1 VLLGEFLR
9 KVYVVARSEDQFDGL
24 QQVTETSAE
33 WTERLKNLQKVLAAL
48 ERFTA
53 KLAVEKPKFQVDLV
67 AIAVSQDPIQLQA
80 LLELVTFC
88 VIHSEAKDLMITRIL
103 QLSQPAQ
110 VTLMHFIKQT
120 TREEDDSV
128 EFIMTPSR
136 ELKQMRRTQATLSSQ
151 LVNVQSEYEVV
162 WKEKERIELENTDL
176 KLTNTD
182 LESKLTSRVQR
193 RNYTPDSIILE
204 LEVRLNE
211 KDQKIQQLSDELADI
226 KRLSERNMSQFKDEL
241 DQAVARAES
250 LAKAE
255 ENAQLLRTTVE
266 ELKPLKER
274 LREVQEENEAL
285 KRRMKGYEEED
296 SKLQS
301 TNRHLAQAKDAVAV
315 EKGKRRELED
325 ELHLREQTIKLLQR
339 DNQELLEKLQL
350 IESKNRELAF
360 RLDQVLTE
368 NNTDDSFAIGT
379 PLREL
384 GESSLVRSDH
394 PSALMDDIQP
404 KALDFWA
411 SDKSLKG
418 MREAISLANENRE
431 LRSDKE
437 ALSAELERVKEA
449 TEVQKATQEAEIE
462 TIRTGWERE
471 VKGLK
476 AALEE
481 AESHWRNS
489 NRDLTDQIMHLS
501 ATTKAAEMINSTLI
515 EEIAGLRTER
525 DTEYE
530 ELSRV
535 YREKDEITSRFL
547 SSRDETLK
555 LNSDIAEKMMKLA
568 ALEHELALA
577 KDQSARFQAKST
589 ESQQTV
595 RDLELVEN
603 GRKISALKLRLAEL
617 DSRLQEKDIITQQ
630 ADSRIKGL
638 QDKLVRSRQRH
649 ERQRSEITR
658 LARSKE
664 ELACA
669 MTKERTLLQ
678 CITSEMVKTMSD
690 LQGLMETKGS

>member
-1 VLLGEFLR
+1 MLLGEFLG
-9 KVYVVARSEDQFDGL
+9 KVYVVVRSEDQFGGL
-24 QQVTETSAE
+24 QLVTDTSAE
-33 WTERLKNLQKVLAAL
+33 WTERLKNLQKILAAL

-53 KLAVEKPKFQVDLV
+53 KIAVERPKFQVDLV

-110 VTLMHFIKQT
+110 MTLMHFIKQT

-136 ELKQMRRTQATLSSQ
+136 ELKQLRRTQATLSSQ
-151 LVNVQSEYEVV
+151 LVNVQSEFEVV
-162 WKEKERIELENTDL
+162 WREKERIELENTDL

-193 RNYTPDSIILE
+193 RNYTPDSVILE
-204 LEVRLNE
+204 LEMRLSE
-211 KDQKIQQLSDELADI
+211 KDQKIQQLSDELADL

-241 DQAVARAES
+241 DQAVAKAES

-274 LREVQEENEAL
+274 LRDVQEENDAL
-285 KRRMKGYEEED
+285 KRRMKSYEDED

-315 EKGKRRELED
+315 EKGKRRELEE
-325 ELHLREQTIKLLQR
+325 ELQAREQALKLLQR

-411 SDKSLKG
+411 SDKSLKS
-418 MREAISLANENRE
+418 MKEAISLATENKD
-431 LRSDKE
+431 LRSEKE
-437 ALSAELERVKEA
+437 ALTAELDRAKHA
-449 TEVQKATQEAEIE
+449 AEVQTAAQDAERDSL
-462 TIRTGWERE
+462 RTAWERE
-471 VKGLK
+471 VKGWK
-476 AALEE
+476 TALEE
-481 AESHWRNS
+481 AESHWKGTNK
-489 NRDLTDQIMHLS
+489 DLTEQIMHLS
-501 ATTKAAEMINSTLI
+501 ATAKAAEMINATLI
-515 EEIAGLRTER
+515 EEIAGLRLER

-535 YREKDEITSRFL
+535 YREKDEITSRFI

-555 LNSDIAEKMMKLA
+555 LNSDLAEKMMKLA
-568 ALEHELALA
+568 SLEHELALA
-577 KDQSARFQAKST
+577 KDQSVRLQAQSSHT
-589 ESQQTV
+589 A

-617 DSRLQEKDIITQQ
+617 DSRLQEKDILTQQ

-669 MTKERTLLQ
+669 MTKERTMLQ
-678 CITSEMVKTMSD
+678 SITSEMVRTMSE